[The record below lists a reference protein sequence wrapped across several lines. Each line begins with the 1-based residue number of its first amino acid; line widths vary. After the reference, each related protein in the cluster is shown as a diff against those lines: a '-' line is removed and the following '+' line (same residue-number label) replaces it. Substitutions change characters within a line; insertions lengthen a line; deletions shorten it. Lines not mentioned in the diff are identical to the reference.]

1 MNIAEEI
8 RRLCREKNAI
18 IMAHYYQRP
27 EIQDIADF
35 VGDSLALAQVAA
47 KTDAD
52 IIVMCGVHF
61 MAETAKIL
69 CPDKKVLI
77 PAPEAGCSLADSCK
91 AADLAAWKVA
101 HPNHMVVSYV
111 NTSAAVKALTDVVVT
126 SSNALKIVKQLPEDR
141 PILFGPDQNLGGYI
155 NRMTGRS
162 MELWNGG
169 CHVHA
174 RFSEEALLALK
185 EQYPTAKVLAHP
197 ECKQSILQ
205 HADVIGS
212 TQALLDYAKQS
223 MADTKNSLPFR
234 EGMGVGSLLAIG
246 EIGLDYHWDTT
257 FKEQQHE
264 ALREQMRWAEQ
275 YHLPVMIHSRDA
287 TEDTLKILREFPTVK
302 GVMHCFSGSHEVAQ
316 QVVEMGY
323 YLGIGGVLTFKNC
336 KLAEHLVGI
345 PLERLVLE
353 TDAPYMAPVPHRGKR
368 NESRW
373 MWYVVERL
381 AQVYN
386 CTPEHVNEVTTANAK
401 ALFVINL

>member
-1 MNIAEEI
+1 MNNLSEEI
-8 RRLCREKNAI
+8 RALCREKNAI

-27 EIQDIADF
+27 EIQDVADF
-35 VGDSLALAQVAA
+35 VGDSLALAQQAA

-91 AADLAAWKVA
+91 AADLAAWKAA

-126 SSNALKIVKQLPEDR
+126 SSNALKIVKQLPEDQ

-155 NRMTGRS
+155 NRMTGRK
-162 MELWNGG
+162 MDLWNGG

-174 RFSEEALLALK
+174 RFSEEALHQLK
-185 EQYPTAKVLAHP
+185 AQYPNAKVLAHP

-223 MADTKNSLPFR
+223 NS
-234 EGMGVGSLLAIG
+234 SLESPISNS
-246 EIGLDYHWDTT
+246 
-257 FKEQQHE
+257 E
-264 ALREQMRWAEQ
+264 ASHIQ
-275 YHLPVMIHSRDA
+275 YIIA
-287 TEDTLKILREFPTVK
+287 TESGILHEMQKACPEVEF
-302 GVMHCFSGSHEVAQ
+302 
-316 QVVEMGY
+316 
-323 YLGIGGVLTFKNC
+323 I
-336 KLAEHLVGI
+336 
-345 PLERLVLE
+345 
-353 TDAPYMAPVPHRGKR
+353 PVPAEGGGC
-368 NESRW
+368 NECEYMR
-373 MWYVVERL
+373 M
-381 AQVYN
+381 
-386 CTPEHVNEVTTANAK
+386 CTLQNLRDCLLNENNEVIVDEAIAK
-401 ALFVINL
+401 DAIRPIQRMLEMS

>member
-1 MNIAEEI
+1 MNIVEEI
-8 RRLCREKNAI
+8 RALCQEKNAI

-27 EIQDIADF
+27 EIQDVADF

-69 CPDKKVLI
+69 CPNKKVLI

-91 AADLAAWKVA
+91 AADLAAWKAA

-126 SSNALKIVKQLPEDR
+126 SSNALKIVKQLPEDK

-234 EGMGVGSLLAIG
+234 EGMGVGLQFI
-246 EIGLDYHWDTT
+246 
-257 FKEQQHE
+257 
-264 ALREQMRWAEQ
+264 
-275 YHLPVMIHSRDA
+275 VA
-287 TEDTLKILREFPTVK
+287 TESGILHEMQKSCPEVEFIAVPAEGGGCNECEYMRMCTLENLRD
-302 GVMHCFSGSHEVAQ
+302 C
-316 QVVEMGY
+316 
-323 YLGIGGVLTFKNC
+323 LL
-336 KLAEHLVGI
+336 
-345 PLERLVLE
+345 
-353 TDAPYMAPVPHRGKR
+353 
-368 NESRW
+368 NESNEIA
-373 MWYVVERL
+373 VEETIAHDAIRPIQRML
-381 AQVYN
+381 
-386 CTPEHVNEVTTANAK
+386 EMS
-401 ALFVINL
+401 

>member
-8 RRLCREKNAI
+8 RSLCREKKAI

-91 AADLAAWKVA
+91 AADLAAWKAA
-101 HPNHMVVSYV
+101 HPDHMVVSYV

-126 SSNALKIVKQLPEDR
+126 SSNALKIVKQLPEDK

-155 NRMTGRS
+155 NRMTGRK

-185 EQYPTAKVLAHP
+185 EQYPNAKVLAHP

-212 TQALLDYAKQS
+212 TQALLNFAIS
-223 MADTKNSLPFR
+223 HSSSERPISNSEASHIQYIIATESGILHEMQKACPEVEFIPVPA
-234 EGMGVGSLLAIG
+234 EGGGCNECEYMRMCTLENLYNCLRDEIG
-246 EIGLDYHWDTT
+246 EIIVD
-257 FKEQQHE
+257 E
-264 ALREQMRWAEQ
+264 AIAK
-275 YHLPVMIHSRDA
+275 DA
-287 TEDTLKILREFPTVK
+287 IRPIQRML
-302 GVMHCFSGSHEVAQ
+302 
-316 QVVEMGY
+316 EM
-323 YLGIGGVLTFKNC
+323 
-336 KLAEHLVGI
+336 
-345 PLERLVLE
+345 
-353 TDAPYMAPVPHRGKR
+353 
-368 NESRW
+368 S
-373 MWYVVERL
+373 
-381 AQVYN
+381 
-386 CTPEHVNEVTTANAK
+386 
-401 ALFVINL
+401 

>member
-1 MNIAEEI
+1 MNIVEEI
-8 RRLCREKNAI
+8 RALCQEKNAI

-27 EIQDIADF
+27 EIQDVADF

-223 MADTKNSLPFR
+223 MADTKNSLPLQFI
-234 EGMGVGSLLAIG
+234 V
-246 EIGLDYHWDTT
+246 
-257 FKEQQHE
+257 
-264 ALREQMRWAEQ
+264 
-275 YHLPVMIHSRDA
+275 A
-287 TEDTLKILREFPTVK
+287 TESGILHEMQKSCPEVEFIAVPAEGGGCNECEYMRMCTLENLRD
-302 GVMHCFSGSHEVAQ
+302 C
-316 QVVEMGY
+316 
-323 YLGIGGVLTFKNC
+323 LL
-336 KLAEHLVGI
+336 
-345 PLERLVLE
+345 
-353 TDAPYMAPVPHRGKR
+353 
-368 NESRW
+368 NESNEIA
-373 MWYVVERL
+373 VEETIAHDAIRPIQRML
-381 AQVYN
+381 
-386 CTPEHVNEVTTANAK
+386 EMS
-401 ALFVINL
+401 